1 MAPRTKEDGLIFAE
15 TKLKGAFVLEPERR
29 EDHRGFFARTFCK
42 HEFEAHGL
50 NPRVVQCN
58 IAYNKRK
65 GTLRGMHFQD
75 PPHQEAKLVRCTK
88 GAIYD
93 VILDLRPASPTYK
106 QWVSVELTEENH
118 KMLYVPEGF
127 GHGYQ
132 TLTETTEIIY
142 QVSQFYA
149 PESARGVRHNDPA
162 FGIQWALPVA
172 VISPVDEGWPDH
184 KG

>member
-1 MAPRTKEDGLIFAE
+1 MIFAE